1 MLAKLSDK
9 LFRRNFKRFADSQQ
23 GEDGKWTSGFDHLP
37 MTHAEAVRIHV
48 LLAQL
53 TFRSVRSNPM
63 AQGAKESRIVGRKV
77 SGGAHSFR
85 VRQTRAKEPRA
96 RLRFVCY
103 MRRKAMGHS
112 PPALWCSVP
121 MFWFPLDRIAHRRRA
136 RRREGSRRVVLIAR
150 SSRGDGDRPCGR
162 ESGRD

>member
-112 PPALWCSVP
+112 PPAQWRLILLARYRTSRCN
-121 MFWFPLDRIAHRRRA
+121 AHTGLHELQRMTDDAGSAVGKA
-136 RRREGSRRVVLIAR
+136 RQRE
-150 SSRGDGDRPCGR
+150 D
-162 ESGRD
+162 